1 MPPLGRGRARS
12 GLAATAPALT
22 EGRQSAYT
30 LAESVPLLGRVRLL
44 FGIALHAGLL
54 FVLPVVVG
62 GITSFFADVL
72 EVKETLTAL
81 LGLSAAVFTP
91 LVLLQL
97 VGIVAKLRRALRH
110 APALGQDRLELVHRH
125 VRVLAPR
132 GTSLLAVSL
141 LAVMMALAVKWAQF
155 GILAVM
161 GLSLVYLEAGVG
173 TIVSAFLV
181 RDLDD
186 RVRRRGGALGRELSP
201 AVVDAGA
208 EVEERIVLRDVPIP
222 PGFRLCVHE
231 VLPDRFGCETRFVL
245 ERPAAGRA
253 LTVSARLRRT
263 PRGVHHF
270 GPARVWLEDVLGL
283 VRVEVAHAMTAELR
297 VLPRSRTL
305 LVEDP
310 PRARTHGEG
319 PFTLLRRQPSEDY
332 FRFRDYLPGDDPRRI
347 HWKLS
352 VKVGRMQVRMPE
364 TVPVVR
370 KRIRLVLDT
379 HAPAALLA
387 QPRGPEVLADLLD
400 AAVEAWVSMAKLL
413 VGRGEDVTLALALPG
428 PEGPKLLEIPARRGT
443 ERAWRSEAARVEWQS
458 SLDLGGVLAAGAAG
472 LGAVVVTAGLVVPET
487 LAAPVTWVVVP
498 AATHVP
504 APPVAPASSILLQR
518 FPPGADENGWLAG
531 HARRRRA
538 RALARAHSA
547 AASAV
552 SAAHERTVAHVRA
565 SGDPHFRVEPRGPVL
580 VLAPA

>member
-1 MPPLGRGRARS
+1 MRLFRRI
-12 GLAATAPALT
+12 
-22 EGRQSAYT
+22 
-30 LAESVPLLGRVRLL
+30 RLL
-44 FGIALHAGLL
+44 FGIAFHAGLL

-72 EVKETLTAL
+72 EVKETLTGL

-91 LVLLQL
+91 LVILQL
-97 VGIVAKLRRALRH
+97 IGVVAKLRRALRH
-110 APALGQDRLELVHRH
+110 APALGQDRLELVQRH

-132 GTSLLAVSL
+132 GTSLLVVSL
-141 LAVMMALAVKWAQF
+141 LAVMMALAIKWAQF

-161 GLSLVYLEAGVG
+161 GLSLVYLAAGVG

-201 AVVDAGA
+201 AVVDTGA

-231 VLPDRFGCETRFVL
+231 ALPERFGCETRFVI

-263 PRGVHHF
+263 PRGEHRF

-283 VRVEVAHAMTAELR
+283 VRVEVPHAMTAELR
-297 VLPRSRTL
+297 VLPRPRTL
-305 LVEDP
+305 VVEEP
-310 PRARTHGEG
+310 PRARTQGEG
-319 PFTLLRRQPSEDY
+319 PLSMLRRQPTEDY

-364 TVPVVR
+364 TVPLVR

-379 HAPAALLA
+379 HAPAALLGQA
-387 QPRGPEVLADLLD
+387 RGPEVLADLLD

-413 VGRGEDVTLALALPG
+413 VARGEEVTLALALPG

-443 ERAWRSEAARVEWQS
+443 ERAWRSEAARAVWQS
-458 SLDLGGVLAAGAAG
+458 QVDLAGLVAAGAPG
-472 LGAVVVTAGLVVPET
+472 LGAVVVTAGLVVPDS
-487 LAAPVTWVVVP
+487 LPAPVTWVVVP
-498 AATHVP
+498 AGAHVP
-504 APPVAPASSILLQR
+504 PPPPAAGGSVLLQR
-518 FPPGADENGWLAG
+518 FPPGADENGWLAS
-531 HARRRRA
+531 RA
-538 RALARAHSA
+538 RKRRTKALARAHTA
-547 AASAV
+547 AATAV
-552 SAAHERTVAHVRA
+552 TAAHDRTVAQVRA
-565 SGDPHFRVEPRGPVL
+565 SGDPHFRVEARGPVL
-580 VLAPA
+580 VLLPA